1 MYSNKSS
8 GIFFNFL
15 AGTVLGGILGFLFA
29 PKTGQQLRNDLKE
42 DLDSYL
48 KKVKDAGNKII
59 EDAKKTADDM
69 VDKANQLIALTDKY
83 IGEDLKMSIDKI
95 EKEIN
100 SVKNAIRV
108 ALDTYKNNSAKS
120 ENSSESI
127 ADNIFINFVNENSE
141 DYDEDILPLH
151 EGMKRRYD
159 RKYY

>member
-127 ADNIFINFVNENSE
+127 ADNIFINFVNE
-141 DYDEDILPLH
+141 
-151 EGMKRRYD
+151 
-159 RKYY
+159 